1 MFKKFLAAV
10 DGSEHAQKALDVA
23 CDLARQSGGEILVLS
38 VYRHH
43 SSIESTH
50 SMVRGREELE
60 PPDATLSRLAREI
73 VDEGVARVRANGV
86 AAVEGLVRRGP
97 PARSIVETAKERGA
111 DAIVM
116 GSRGLGD
123 VEAFLL
129 GSVSH
134 KVCSISECTCITVK

>member
-1 MFKKFLAAV
+1 MKTLLVAA
-10 DGSEHAQKALDVA
+10 DGSTHAWKALDLA
-23 CDLARQSGGEILVLS
+23 CDLARQYGSKLVVVS

-43 SSIESTH
+43 SQPESSH
-50 SMVRGREELE
+50 SMVRGREPVEA
-60 PPDATLSRLAREI
+60 PDTSLGRLAREV
-73 VDEGVARVRANGV
+73 VDQGVARVRASGIS
-86 AAVEGLVRRGP
+86 AVEGLVKRGP
-97 PARSIVETAKERGA
+97 PARTIIELAKQRSV

-134 KVCSISECTCITVK
+134 KVCNLAACTCITVK

>member
-1 MFKKFLAAV
+1 MFKKLLAAV
-10 DGSEHAQKALDVA
+10 DGSEHAWKALDLA
-23 CDLARQSGGEILVLS
+23 CDLAKQTDGAIVVLS

-43 SSIESTH
+43 SAIESTH
-50 SMVRGREELE
+50 SLVRAREEME
-60 PPDATLSRLAREI
+60 PPDATLSRIARET
-73 VDEGVARVRANGV
+73 VDEGVARVNKRGIAS
-86 AAVEGLVRRGP
+86 VEGMVKRGP
-97 PARSIVETAKERGA
+97 PARTIVQVAKEQEV

-134 KVCSISECTCITVK
+134 KVCSLSECTCITVK